1 MIPAT
6 VERLLRDDTRQAA
19 EEMFDDRKAVFLVD
33 WREEDDAIVGY
44 AEDLLQTGD
53 LSAELVGVDDDPG
66 FELYISRKGKRE
78 KVPLVAG
85 KEDRHITLNALNE
98 LLQPEYEIR
107 VCVDSRGSDT
117 LAFLPLPAADW
128 TALEARFGKKVAAH
142 FRKIEAQ
149 PNLFTERW

>member
-6 VERLLRDDTRQAA
+6 VERLLQEETQKAA
-19 EEMFDDRKAVFLVD
+19 QEMLDDRKAVFLVD
-33 WREEDDAIVGY
+33 WREEDDAIVGL
-44 AEDLLQTGD
+44 AEDILQTGD
-53 LSAELVGVDDDPG
+53 LAAEVVGIDDDPG
-66 FELYISRKGKRE
+66 FALYVSHKGKRQ

-85 KEDRHITLNALNE
+85 TEDRHITLHALDQ
-98 LLQPEYEIR
+98 LLQPEHEIR
-107 VCVDSRGSDT
+107 VCVDSRATDT

-128 TALEARFGKKVAAH
+128 TALEACFGKKVAAH